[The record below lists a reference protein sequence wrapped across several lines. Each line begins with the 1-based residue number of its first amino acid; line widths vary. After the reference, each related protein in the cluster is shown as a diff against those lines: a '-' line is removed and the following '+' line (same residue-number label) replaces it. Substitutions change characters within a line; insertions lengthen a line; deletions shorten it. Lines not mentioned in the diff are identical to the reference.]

1 MKSLIVLALSTLIF
15 SCQSAPPMDR
25 TTDKPDGWQLA
36 FKHDEQGKP
45 IAGSK
50 EDLIQAI
57 RSGYSV
63 RIGWGWERERDGEL
77 LHLEHM
83 ATPLYLSI
91 IKDEVVSAIID
102 AHPLLESYIDEQ
114 KQSFSEAGNY
124 WQCIMTSQGTFN
136 ARVYDRGTGALL
148 KDWPQRHILSW
159 FVEYPSKPSN
169 SPPAPFYQTAL
180 EKGT

>member
-1 MKSLIVLALSTLIF
+1 ML
-15 SCQSAPPMDR
+15 SCQATAP
-25 TTDKPDGWQLA
+25 TVESIKKPDGWQLA
-36 FKHDEQGKP
+36 FKHDREGNP

-63 RIGWGWERERDGEL
+63 RIGWGWEREVEGEL

-102 AHPLLESYIDEQ
+102 AHPLLESYLDEQ
-114 KQSFSEAGNY
+114 KQTFSEAGNY

-136 ARVYDRGTGALL
+136 ARVYHRGTGELL

-159 FVEYPSKPSN
+159 FVEYPTH
-169 SPPAPFYQTAL
+169 PAPETPMPFYQI
-180 EKGT
+180 

>member
-1 MKSLIVLALSTLIF
+1 MKYLFLLVLSMFML
-15 SCQSAPPMDR
+15 SCQP
-25 TTDKPDGWQLA
+25 TTSNPESEHQPDGWQLA
-36 FKHDEQGKP
+36 YKHDEEGNP
-45 IAGSK
+45 ITGNK
-50 EDLIQAI
+50 QDLIQAI
-57 RSGYSV
+57 RAGYSV
-63 RIGWGWERERDGEL
+63 RIGWGWEREREGEL

-114 KQSFSEAGNY
+114 KQVFSEAGNY

-136 ARVYDRGTGALL
+136 ARVYHRGTGELL

-159 FVEYPSKPSN
+159 FVEYPSHPN
-169 SPPAPFYQTAL
+169 PAAAAPFYQQ
-180 EKGT
+180 